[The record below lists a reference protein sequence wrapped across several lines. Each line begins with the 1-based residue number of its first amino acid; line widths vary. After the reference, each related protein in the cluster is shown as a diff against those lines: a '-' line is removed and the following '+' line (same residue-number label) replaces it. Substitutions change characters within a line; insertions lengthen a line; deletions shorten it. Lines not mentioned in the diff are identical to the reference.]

1 MRTLFKIISSLI
13 LLLIASL
20 ATYVT
25 YLYLQNPVVVSRLG
39 GVIMGNSPGI
49 QESVVAKNEYPLIQA
64 TSKSISEESIE
75 SAIKFAEETDSHALL
90 IFHKNEIQLEH
101 YSNIKT

>member
-49 QESVVAKNEYPLIQA
+49 PELVVAKNGYPLIQA
-64 TSKSISEESIE
+64 TSKSISEESIK
-75 SAIKFAEETDSHALL
+75 SAMKFAEETDSHSLL

-101 YSNIKT
+101 YFPEY